1 MTAAVDCGKMAD
13 LKAQQTEIER
23 CLSKTDDI
31 FHLLGRSVIFQKAS
45 SENDGRG
52 GRLKTVLWNT
62 RVLVITFTIF
72 LYPYLVS

>member
-31 FHLLGRSVIFQKAS
+31 FHLLGRSVIFQRHRQKM
-45 SENDGRG
+45 
-52 GRLKTVLWNT
+52 TVEAAD
-62 RVLVITFTIF
+62 
-72 LYPYLVS
+72 